1 VSLFSVTRWIDIF
14 TAGQNQA
21 GYGIE
26 DRGGGATALE
36 RRHNEWYEPCVF
48 KGSYVG
54 GGKPDT
60 TGIAFLADASGNS
73 NCAGWNRLARGRH
86 E

>member
-1 VSLFSVTRWIDIF
+1 MFAVTRRIDVL
-14 TAGQNQA
+14 TAGEHETT
-21 GYGIE
+21 YGIE
-26 DRGGGATALE
+26 DGRSRVSARE
-36 RRHNEWYEPCVF
+36 WRNDEWYKPCSF
-48 KGSYVG
+48 EGGHVG

-60 TGIAFLADASGNS
+60 TGIPIEADASGNS

>member
-1 VSLFSVTRWIDIF
+1 MALFSVTCWIDIF

-21 GYGIE
+21 RDGIE
-26 DRGGGATALE
+26 DRGGSAVAFE
-36 RRHNEWYEPCVF
+36 RWHDEWYEPCIF

-54 GGKPDT
+54 GGEPDT

-73 NCAGWNRLARGRH
+73 NCAG
-86 E
+86 